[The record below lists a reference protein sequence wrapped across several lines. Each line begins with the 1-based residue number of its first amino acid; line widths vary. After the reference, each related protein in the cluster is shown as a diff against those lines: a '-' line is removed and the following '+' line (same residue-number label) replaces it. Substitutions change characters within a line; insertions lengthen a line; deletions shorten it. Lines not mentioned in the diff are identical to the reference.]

1 MTLPRTA
8 NAALPSAPFKTAAR
22 AQPVFCYAVSAE
34 ASPGLLPRV
43 IGLFAKRD
51 LVPRRCHAATGGA
64 DGSDLEIDLQGG
76 RRGRAVWR
84 RGVLRC
90 ALWLNARAKQASGFA
105 YLSGR
110 FHQV

>member
-64 DGSDLEIDLQGG
+64 DGSDLEIDMQ
-76 RRGRAVWR
+76 V
-84 RGVLRC
+84 
-90 ALWLNARAKQASGFA
+90 
-105 YLSGR
+105 SGR
-110 FHQV
+110 DRATADLVARGLRQIFGVHTVLLSEKI